1 MRTNALQAVPILG
14 WIYLLGGLLA
24 ALAGYAPR
32 NRALRAL
39 WWIDAFLSVVV
50 HAAQIPAALR
60 ATEGRDPVKTAVLTQ
75 IFGLTYWRTQQS
87 TANGGA
93 R

>member
-1 MRTNALQAVPILG
+1 MKTNALQAIPILG
-14 WIYLLGGLLA
+14 WLYLLGGLFA
-24 ALAGYAPR
+24 ALAGHAPE
-32 NRALRAL
+32 NRFLRAI

-60 ATEGRDPVKTAVLTQ
+60 ATGGRDPVKTAVLTQ
-75 IFGLTYWRTQQS
+75 IFGLTYWRT
-87 TANGGA
+87 NGDP